1 MVVSLENVTIL
12 ISWFSICIPLIIL
25 SVLMKLASTTV
36 TVMYSSMNSRHP
48 WRTRIIVKGSD
59 RRPFIL
65 ILDSISVYHV
75 NQISLY
81 IQTYAKQKR
90 RNQVQGPFSYY
101 VRINW
106 EIFDPPPPLPPC
118 LHLFAFQT
126 PLSPLANI
134 LFSVLAQNPLPS
146 LLTHLLSRGAYSSNN
161 MRYLF
166 IKGKYHKL
174 CFD

>member
-12 ISWFSICIPLIIL
+12 ISWSSICIPLIIL

-75 NQISLY
+75 NQIYLH

-106 EIFDPPPPLPPC
+106 VIFDPP
-118 LHLFAFQT
+118 
-126 PLSPLANI
+126 SPL
-134 LFSVLAQNPLPS
+134 VRTC
-146 LLTHLLSRGAYSSNN
+146 LLYQTSA
-161 MRYLF
+161 
-166 IKGKYHKL
+166 KL
-174 CFD
+174 RKKASGEVQY